1 MVAQMRVGMGYD
13 THRLVQGRPLML
25 GGVRLEHPLGLEGHS
40 DADAL
45 LHAMMDAILGAAGL
59 PDIGH
64 HFPPGDERFRNAA
77 SLDLLK
83 TVRSL
88 VQQAGW
94 EVVNVDSTVLA
105 ERPKLA
111 PYLVEM
117 KRAIGDAL
125 GISEGQIGIKAT
137 TNEGLGFVGRG
148 EGIAAM
154 AVALLARQEE
164 EDLEDQ
170 LGS

>member
-1 MVAQMRVGMGYD
+1 MAAQMRVGMGYD

-40 DADAL
+40 DADVL

-59 PDIGH
+59 PDIGF
-64 HFPPGDERFRNAA
+64 HFPPGDDRFRNAA
-77 SLDLLK
+77 SLGLLK

-88 VQQAGW
+88 VERAGW
-94 EVVNVDSTVLA
+94 QVINVDSTVLA

-111 PYLVEM
+111 PYLAAM
-117 KRAIGDAL
+117 KKVIGEAL

-154 AVALLARQEE
+154 AVALLARQDE

-170 LGS
+170 VGS